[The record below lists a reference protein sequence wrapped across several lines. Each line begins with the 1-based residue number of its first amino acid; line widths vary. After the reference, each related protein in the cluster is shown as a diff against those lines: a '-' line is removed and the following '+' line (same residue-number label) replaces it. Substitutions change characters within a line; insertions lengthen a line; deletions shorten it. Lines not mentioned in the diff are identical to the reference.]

1 MRAPWVGGHEGNAA
15 FTLNNTTHFKPTF
28 ALQQSQVLAQTCIL
42 VARLA
47 LKPQPT
53 TLLHPN
59 PCVVNFFH
67 DKLYAV
73 GFTEAHANFQI
84 NNYKLGGVGGDG
96 VMAEVQD
103 GDGTDN
109 ANFASS
115 PGNYPYKLAC
125 RGPHDAKFR

>member
-1 MRAPWVGGHEGNAA
+1 M
-15 FTLNNTTHFKPTF
+15 
-28 ALQQSQVLAQTCIL
+28 
-42 VARLA
+42 
-47 LKPQPT
+47 
-53 TLLHPN
+53 
-59 PCVVNFFH
+59 NFFH